1 MKRRDFLS
9 GAISTGAIALAG
21 SAAMTGTMTGTA
33 MAQTSQARARIV
45 IAGAGAA
52 GLSLAARLRRQ
63 MPNATITLI
72 DAKKE
77 HHFQPGFTLVAAGL
91 WRPENVTERN
101 ADYVPRGVEWIEE
114 AVAEFDPQAK
124 AVVTAGGRRVAYD
137 FLFVATG
144 LMLDYRAI
152 AGMDPSLIGRNGI
165 ASIYAGPAQAAA
177 SAAAIDRFIET
188 GGLGLFGRPAG
199 EMKCA
204 GAPLKV
210 TFITDDK
217 ARRKGRR
224 DAVRLIYNAHNPA
237 VFAVPPV
244 HDKVKAL
251 FAERDVAV
259 NYSHVLKAMDPG
271 AKRATYATPTGD
283 VTLDYDFIHVV
294 PPMRAP
300 DAVRNSPLPWQT
312 GPLAADGWVE
322 AERATLRHPRYPEVF
337 AVGDIAGVPRGK
349 TAASVKWQVPVVVDN
364 LVAETAGRTPR
375 ATFNGYTSCPMVTAI
390 GKAMLIEFDYDGTLI
405 PSFPFIAP
413 LEELWVSWLIEEK
426 GLKGAYRAMLRGR
439 A

>member
-1 MKRRDFLS
+1 MRRREFLS
-9 GAISTGAIALAG
+9 GAAALATSAAIAREAL
-21 SAAMTGTMTGTA
+21 
-33 MAQTSQARARIV
+33 AQTSDSRARVV

-52 GLSLAARLRRQ
+52 GLALAARLRRQ
-63 MPNATITLI
+63 MPNATIVLI

-77 HHFQPGFTLVAAGL
+77 HHFQPGYTLVAAGL
-91 WRPENVTERN
+91 WTPGDVTERN
-101 ADYVPRGVEWIEE
+101 ADYVPRGVEWIEQ
-114 AVAEFDPQAK
+114 AAAEFDPDGK
-124 AVVTAGGRRVAYD
+124 AVLTTGGQRVAYD

-152 AGMDPSLIGRNGI
+152 AGMDASLIGKDGI
-165 ASIYAGPAQAAA
+165 ASIYAGPAQALA
-177 SAAAIDRFIET
+177 SAAAIDRFVES
-188 GGLGLFGRPAG
+188 GGVGLFGRPAS

-210 TFITDDK
+210 TFVADDK
-217 ARRKGRR
+217 ARRKGGRG
-224 DAVRLIYNAHNPA
+224 ALKLIYNAHNPA

-244 HDKVKAL
+244 HDKIKTL
-251 FAERDVAV
+251 FAERDIAV
-259 NYSHVLKAMDPG
+259 NYSHVLKAIDAG
-271 AKRATYATPTGD
+271 AKRATYATPSGD

-300 DAVRNSPLPWQT
+300 DAVRNSPLPWRS

-322 AERATLRHPRYPEVF
+322 ADKATLRHPRYPDVF

-364 LVAETAGRTPR
+364 LVAETAGRRPSK
-375 ATFNGYTSCPMVTAI
+375 AYNGYTSCPMVTAI
-390 GKAMLIEFDYDGTLI
+390 GKAMLIEFDYDGKLI
-405 PSFPFIAP
+405 PSFPFIPP

-426 GLKGAYRAMLRGR
+426 GLRGAYRAMLRGR

>member
-1 MKRRDFLS
+1 MRRREF
-9 GAISTGAIALAG
+9 LAG
-21 SAAMTGTMTGTA
+21 AAAFAAASGTIAGVASAQESAARG
-33 MAQTSQARARIV
+33 RIV

-52 GLSLAARLRRQ
+52 GLSLASRLRRQ

-91 WRPENVTERN
+91 WGPANVTEHN
-101 ADYVPRGVEWIEE
+101 ADYVPRGVEWIEQ
-114 AVAEFDPQAK
+114 AVTEFDPDAK
-124 AVVTAGGRRVAYD
+124 TVVTAAGQRIAYD

-152 AGMDPSLIGRNGI
+152 AGMDASLIGKEGI
-165 ASIYAGPAQAAA
+165 ASIYAGPAQATA

-188 GGLGLFGRPAG
+188 GGVGLFGRPAS

-210 TFITDDK
+210 AFVTDDK

-224 DAVRLIYNAHNPA
+224 SAVKLIYNAHNPT
-237 VFAVPPV
+237 VFTVPPV
-244 HDKVKAL
+244 HEKVKTL
-251 FAERDVAV
+251 FAERDIAV
-259 NYSHVLKAMDPG
+259 NYSHVLKAIDPG
-271 AKRATYATPTGD
+271 AKRATYATPSGD

-300 DAVRNSPLPWQT
+300 DAVRNSPLPWRD
-312 GPLAADGWVE
+312 GPFAPDGWVE
-322 AERATLRHPRYPEVF
+322 ADKATLRHPRYPEVF

-364 LVAETAGRTPR
+364 LVAETAGRMPQKTY
-375 ATFNGYTSCPMVTAI
+375 NGYTSCPMVTAV
-390 GKAMLIEFDYDGTLI
+390 GKAMLIEFDYDGKLI
-405 PSFPFIAP
+405 PSFPFIPP

>member
-1 MKRRDFLS
+1 MKRREFLS
-9 GAISTGAIALAG
+9 AAAGLAASAAIAGEAL
-21 SAAMTGTMTGTA
+21 
-33 MAQTSQARARIV
+33 AQTSESRARVV

-52 GLSLAARLRRQ
+52 GLALAARLHRQ
-63 MPNATITLI
+63 MPNATVILI

-77 HHFQPGFTLVAAGL
+77 HHFQPGYTLVAAGL
-91 WRPENVTERN
+91 WTPGDVTERN
-101 ADYVPRGVEWIEE
+101 ADYVPRGVEWIEQ
-114 AVAEFDPQAK
+114 AVAEFDPDGK
-124 AVVTAGGRRVAYD
+124 AVVTTGGQRVAYD

-152 AGMDPSLIGRNGI
+152 AGMDASLIGKNGI
-165 ASIYAGPAQAAA
+165 ASIYAGPAQAQA
-177 SAAAIDRFIET
+177 SAAAIDRFVES
-188 GGLGLFGRPAG
+188 GGVGLFGRPAG

-210 TFITDDK
+210 TFVTDDK

-224 DAVRLIYNAHNPA
+224 SALKLIYNAHNPA

-244 HDKVKAL
+244 HDKVKTL
-251 FAERDVAV
+251 FAERDIAV
-259 NYSHVLKAMDPG
+259 NYSHVLKAIDPG
-271 AKRATYATPTGD
+271 AKRATYATSSGD

-300 DAVRNSPLPWQT
+300 DAVRNSPLPWRT
-312 GPLAADGWVE
+312 GALAADGWIE
-322 AERATLRHPRYPEVF
+322 ADKATLRHPRYPNVF

-364 LVAETAGRTPR
+364 LVAETAGRTPSK
-375 ATFNGYTSCPMVTAI
+375 TYNGYTSCPMVTAI
-390 GKAMLIEFDYDGTLI
+390 GKAMLIEFDYDGKLI
-405 PSFPFIAP
+405 QSFPFIPP

-426 GLKGAYRAMLRGR
+426 GLRGAYRAMLRGR

>member
-1 MKRRDFLS
+1 MKRREFLA
-9 GAISTGAIALAG
+9 GAAALAASG
-21 SAAMTGTMTGTA
+21 LIVKEAQ
-33 MAQTSQARARIV
+33 AQTSEARARIV

-52 GLSLAARLRRQ
+52 GLALAARLRRQ
-63 MPNATITLI
+63 MPNATVTLI

-77 HHFQPGFTLVAAGL
+77 HHFQPGYTLVAAGI
-91 WRPENVTERN
+91 WSPEHVTERN
-101 ADYVPRGVEWIEE
+101 EDYMPRGVTWIEQ
-114 AVAEFDPQAK
+114 AVAEFDPDAK
-124 AVVTAGGRRVAYD
+124 VVVTAAGQRVPYD

-152 AGMDPSLIGRNGI
+152 AGMDASLIGKDGI

-177 SAAAIDRFIET
+177 SAAAIDRFIES
-188 GGLGLFGRPAG
+188 GGVGLFGRPAS

-210 TFITDDK
+210 TFVADDK

-224 DAVRLIYNAHNPA
+224 GALKMIYNAHNPA

-244 HDKVKAL
+244 HEKVKAL

-259 NYSHVLKAMDPG
+259 NYSHVLKAIDPG
-271 AKRATYATPTGD
+271 AKRATYATPSGD
-283 VTLDYDFIHVV
+283 VTLGYDFIHVV

-300 DAVRNSPLPWQT
+300 DAVRNSPLPWRQ

-322 AERATLRHPRYPEVF
+322 ADKATLRHPRYPNVF

-349 TAASVKWQVPVVVDN
+349 TAASVKWQVPVAVDN
-364 LVAETAGRTPR
+364 LVAETAGRAPSKTY
-375 ATFNGYTSCPMVTAI
+375 NGYTSCPMVTGI
-390 GKAMLIEFDYDGTLI
+390 GKAMLIEFDYDGKLI

>member
-1 MKRRDFLS
+1 MKRREFL
-9 GAISTGAIALAG
+9 TGAAALAATVAVA
-21 SAAMTGTMTGTA
+21 SQAD
-33 MAQTSQARARIV
+33 AQTSPVRARIV

-63 MPNATITLI
+63 MPNASVILV

-91 WRPENVTERN
+91 WNPADVTERN
-101 ADYVPRGVEWIEE
+101 ADYVPRGVEWIEQ
-114 AVAEFDPQAK
+114 AVAEFDPDAK
-124 AVVTAGGRRVAYD
+124 TVVTAAGQRIAYD

-152 AGMDPSLIGRNGI
+152 AGMDVSLIGKEGI

-177 SAAAIDRFIET
+177 SATVIDRFIET
-188 GGLGLFGRPAG
+188 GGVGLFGRPAS

-217 ARRKGRR
+217 ARRNGRR
-224 DAVRLIYNAHNPA
+224 GAIRLIYNAHNQA
-237 VFAVPPV
+237 VFTVPPV
-244 HDKVKAL
+244 HDKVKTL
-251 FAERDVAV
+251 FAARDVAV
-259 NYSHVLKAMDPG
+259 NYSHVLKAIDPG
-271 AKRATYATPTGD
+271 AKRATYATPSGD
-283 VTLDYDFIHVV
+283 VTLGYDFIHVV

-300 DAVRNSPLPWQT
+300 DAVRNSPLPWRE
-312 GPLAADGWVE
+312 GAFAADGWVE
-322 AERATLRHPRYPEVF
+322 ADKATLRHPRYPQVF

-364 LVAETAGRTPR
+364 LVAETAGRAPQESY
-375 ATFNGYTSCPMVTAI
+375 NGYTSCPMVTAI
-390 GKAMLIEFDYDGTLI
+390 GRAMLVEFDYDGRLV
-405 PSFPFIAP
+405 PSFPFIPP
-413 LEELWVSWLIEEK
+413 LEERWVSWLIEEK
-426 GLKGAYRAMLRGR
+426 GLQGAYRAMLRGR

>member
-1 MKRRDFLS
+1 MKRREFLA
-9 GAISTGAIALAG
+9 GAAALAASG
-21 SAAMTGTMTGTA
+21 LIVKEAQ
-33 MAQTSQARARIV
+33 AQTSEARARIV

-52 GLSLAARLRRQ
+52 GLALAARLRRQ
-63 MPNATITLI
+63 MPNATVTLI

-77 HHFQPGFTLVAAGL
+77 HHFQPGYTLVAAGI
-91 WRPENVTERN
+91 WSPEHVTERN
-101 ADYVPRGVEWIEE
+101 EDYMPRGVTWIEQ
-114 AVAEFDPQAK
+114 AVAEFDPDAK
-124 AVVTAGGRRVAYD
+124 VVVTAAGQRVPYD

-152 AGMDPSLIGRNGI
+152 AGMDASLIGKDGI

-177 SAAAIDRFIET
+177 SAAAIDRFIES
-188 GGLGLFGRPAG
+188 GGVGLFGRPAS

-210 TFITDDK
+210 TFVADDK

-224 DAVRLIYNAHNPA
+224 GALKMIYNAHNPA

-244 HDKVKAL
+244 HEKVKAL

-259 NYSHVLKAMDPG
+259 NYSHVLKAIDPG
-271 AKRATYATPTGD
+271 AKRATYATPSGD
-283 VTLDYDFIHVV
+283 VTLGYDFIHVV

-300 DAVRNSPLPWQT
+300 DAVRNSPLPWRQ

-322 AERATLRHPRYPEVF
+322 ADKATLRHPRYPNVF

-364 LVAETAGRTPR
+364 LVAETAGRAPSKTY
-375 ATFNGYTSCPMVTAI
+375 NGYTSCPMVTGI
-390 GKAMLIEFDYDGTLI
+390 GKAMLIEFDYDGKLI

>member
-177 SAAAIDRFIET
+177 SAAVIDRFIET
-188 GGLGLFGRPAG
+188 GGVGLFGRPAG

>member
-1 MKRRDFLS
+1 MQRREFL
-9 GAISTGAIALAG
+9 TGATALAASLAVAG
-21 SAAMTGTMTGTA
+21 QAQ
-33 MAQTSQARARIV
+33 AQTSDARARIV

-52 GLSLAARLRRQ
+52 GLALASRLRRQ

-91 WRPENVTERN
+91 WRSADVTEQN
-101 ADYVPRGVEWIEE
+101 ADYVPRGVDWIGQ
-114 AVAEFDPQAK
+114 AVAEFDPDAK
-124 AVVTAGGRRVAYD
+124 AVVTTGGQKISYD

-152 AGMDPSLIGRNGI
+152 AGMDASLIGKEGI

-177 SAAAIDRFIET
+177 SSAAIGRFIET
-188 GGLGLFGRPAG
+188 GGVGRFGRPAS

-210 TFITDDK
+210 TFVTDDR
-217 ARRKGRR
+217 ARRSGRR
-224 DAVRLIYNAHNPA
+224 GAVKLIYNAHNPA

-244 HDKVKAL
+244 HDKVKTL
-251 FAERDVAV
+251 FAERDIAV
-259 NYSHVLKAMDPG
+259 NYNHVLKAIDPG
-271 AKRATYATPTGD
+271 AKRATYATPSGD
-283 VTLDYDFIHVV
+283 VTFDYDFIHVV

-300 DAVRNSPLPWQT
+300 DAVRNSPLPWRE
-312 GPLAADGWVE
+312 GPLAPDGWVE
-322 AERATLRHPRYPEVF
+322 ADKPTLRHPRYPEVF

-364 LVAETAGRTPR
+364 LVAETAGRKPQQ
-375 ATFNGYTSCPMVTAI
+375 TFNGYTSCPMVTAI
-390 GKAMLIEFDYDGTLI
+390 GKAMLIEFDYDGKLI
-405 PSFPFIAP
+405 PSFPFIPP

-426 GLKGAYRAMLRGR
+426 GLQGAYRAMLRGR

>member
-1 MKRRDFLS
+1 MKRREFLI
-9 GAISTGAIALAG
+9 GAAACATAG
-21 SAAMTGTMTGTA
+21 SV
-33 MAQTSQARARIV
+33 MAGGVSAQESAARARIV

-63 MPNATITLI
+63 MPNATIILI

-77 HHFQPGFTLVAAGL
+77 HHFQPGFTLVATGL
-91 WRPENVTERN
+91 WSPADVTERN
-101 ADYVPRGVEWIEE
+101 ADYVPRGVEWIEQ
-114 AVAEFDPQAK
+114 AVAEFDPDAK
-124 AVVTAGGRRVAYD
+124 AVVTAAGQRVAYD

-152 AGMDPSLIGRNGI
+152 AGMDLSLIGKEGI

-188 GGLGLFGRPAG
+188 GGVGLFGRPAG

-210 TFITDDK
+210 TFVTDDK
-217 ARRKGRR
+217 ARRKDRR
-224 DAVRLIYNAHNPA
+224 GAVKLIYNAHNPA

-244 HDKVKAL
+244 HDKVKTL
-251 FAERDVAV
+251 FAERDIAV
-259 NYSHVLKAMDPG
+259 NYSHVLKAIDPG
-271 AKRATYATPTGD
+271 AKRATYATPKGD

-300 DAVRNSPLPWQT
+300 DAVRNSPLPWRQ

-322 AERATLRHPRYPEVF
+322 ADKATLRHPRYPEVF

-349 TAASVKWQVPVVVDN
+349 TAASVKWQVPVVADN
-364 LVAETAGRTPR
+364 LVDETAGRTPQK
-375 ATFNGYTSCPMVTAI
+375 TYNGYTSCPMVTAV
-390 GKAMLIEFDYDGTLI
+390 GKAMLIEFDYDGKLI
-405 PSFPFIAP
+405 PSFPFIPP